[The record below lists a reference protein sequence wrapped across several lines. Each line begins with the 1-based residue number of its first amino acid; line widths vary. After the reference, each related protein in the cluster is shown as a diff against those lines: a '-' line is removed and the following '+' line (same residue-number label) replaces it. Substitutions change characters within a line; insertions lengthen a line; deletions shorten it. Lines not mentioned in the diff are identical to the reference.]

1 MIILCNA
8 GGLGGGGNL
17 TPFIV
22 IFFNLTLIES
32 IPIGNFIGLI
42 SSLSRFIIN
51 YAQRHPKQPERL
63 AIDYD
68 IIELSMPILYLGT
81 LFGVQIGTRLNEV
94 QLATTFACVLF
105 FVSYKTTT
113 KAISMIREE
122 NAKKKMKYLSYTD
135 KNEYKDLLLPK
146 SNRTSKQN
154 SPIKDR
160 ESDSALQKVS
170 HQVNQNLSS
179 VQVQLFSDTP
189 FEKQNQQQEKRQML
203 EKKYQQVLKDQ
214 SQHFTLK
221 RSLTFGLTLG
231 FLMITSTLLNY
242 YVNPM
247 YGYASL
253 LLFLIYAVFST
264 IKKAQYLQETHSV
277 KLQMGYQ
284 FDQNDLNYE
293 NYKVIFNIILLC
305 HISGILG
312 GVVGIAG
319 GIILAPLFL
328 QLGMLPV
335 IVASTNQYLALI
347 STIAVSSQYWYL
359 GMMNWQY
366 CSVFGFLGIIGS
378 YIGIKVV
385 MKIVQKSGR
394 QSIMV
399 VILAFVLFTSFIL
412 VPIRYLFLQ

>member
-1 MIILCNA
+1 MTNDTIFNETFQNSTLNTGFQLTDFPYPPSIVHIIGLLFVTLMIILCNA

-51 YAQRHPKQPERL
+51 YTQRHPKQPERL

-68 IIELSMPILYLGT
+68 IIELSMPIMYLGT
-81 LFGVQIGTRLNEV
+81 LFGVQIGTRLTEV

-113 KAISMIREE
+113 KAISMIKEE

-135 KNEYKDLLLPK
+135 KNEYKELLLPK

-160 ESDSALQKVS
+160 ESDSALQKLS
-170 HQVNQNLSS
+170 HQNDQNLST

-189 FEKQNQQQEKRQML
+189 FEEHNQQQKNRQMI
-203 EKKYQQVLKDQ
+203 EKQYQQVLKDQ
-214 SQHFTLK
+214 SQHFTL
-221 RSLTFGLTLG
+221 RRCLTFGLTLG
-231 FLMITSTLLNY
+231 FLMITSTLLNQRDDSQY
-242 YVNPM
+242 YVSPM

-264 IKKAQYLQETHSV
+264 IKKAQYLQEMHSV
-277 KLQMGYQ
+277 KLQMGYK
-284 FDQNDLNYE
+284 FDQNDLTYE
-293 NYKVIFNIILLC
+293 NYRVIFNIILLC

-347 STIAVSSQYWYL
+347 STIA
-359 GMMNWQY
+359 
-366 CSVFGFLGIIGS
+366 
-378 YIGIKVV
+378 
-385 MKIVQKSGR
+385 
-394 QSIMV
+394 
-399 VILAFVLFTSFIL
+399 
-412 VPIRYLFLQ
+412 